1 MNQRSLRYTDEKSD
15 KFWTIVLD
23 DCRLQQLPP
32 PQLRPRRITE
42 QLQVLSITEVR
53 SVEFDAST
61 QTVRSI
67 VADSCGMTATLIHPY
82 FYRGEVGVEHLL
94 TQLQHAQLKFVSA
107 QVSISNRGLILAPI
121 ALVFQSGDV
130 RSILQPWIA
139 SPQANPSTPNSDR
152 PATSIVQTPISA
164 YQQDLSRVLQDLW
177 LVGLDRADQP
187 HLQQCQRLVQ
197 QGTLMGFHQLLVPI
211 VQFTDALAQKFQTLQ
226 WDPRTAQE
234 CLAIVTVLNGMW
246 EVL

>member
-152 PATSIVQTPISA
+152 PATSIVHTPISA

-197 QGTLMGFHQLLVPI
+197 QGTFMGFHQLLVPI